1 MLEAWLRNCHSK
13 YVVSKRI
20 DVDATKIQEIGD
32 HCYLVPSES
41 KENIS
46 YIVDMSMRSC
56 TCPMG
61 RLRGPCKHKFIVS
74 TSLNIASFDVIP
86 TTNPVMRQL
95 FMKIGCGTELPIDY
109 FLPLQA
115 PVNQLLC
122 VVGPTC
128 QEDVPLGALESLDV
142 DNTTSEVDT
151 ELLNTKLCD
160 ALDLL
165 KDKIRERI
173 DCDQLGYKKAVANF
187 HKTVAK
193 LLSKRDSA
201 LQKSL
206 HTFGKSITQV
216 STSIAKIINL
226 SWLS

>member
-1 MLEAWLRNCHSK
+1 
-13 YVVSKRI
+13 
-20 DVDATKIQEIGD
+20 
-32 HCYLVPSES
+32 
-41 KENIS
+41 
-46 YIVDMSMRSC
+46 
-56 TCPMG
+56 MG
-61 RLRGPCKHKFIVS
+61 RLRGPCQHKFIVS

-151 ELLNTKLCD
+151 ELINQGNEGGGSH
-160 ALDLL
+160 LL
-165 KDKIRERI
+165 
-173 DCDQLGYKKAVANF
+173 
-187 HKTVAK
+187 
-193 LLSKRDSA
+193 
-201 LQKSL
+201 
-206 HTFGKSITQV
+206 
-216 STSIAKIINL
+216 
-226 SWLS
+226 

>member
-1 MLEAWLRNCHSK
+1 
-13 YVVSKRI
+13 
-20 DVDATKIQEIGD
+20 
-32 HCYLVPSES
+32 
-41 KENIS
+41 
-46 YIVDMSMRSC
+46 
-56 TCPMG
+56 
-61 RLRGPCKHKFIVS
+61 
-74 TSLNIASFDVIP
+74 
-86 TTNPVMRQL
+86 
-95 FMKIGCGTELPIDY
+95 MKIGCGTELPIDY

-151 ELLNTKLCD
+151 ELLNTQLCD

-173 DCDQLGYKKAVANF
+173 DCDPLGYKKAVANF

-193 LLSKRDSA
+193 YEGFCTSKESPYIWKVYHSSKYIYSKDYQFVVVK
-201 LQKSL
+201 L
-206 HTFGKSITQV
+206 
-216 STSIAKIINL
+216 NCNP
-226 SWLS
+226 WY